1 MCDLRNWWRQTGSNR
16 RPPACK
22 AGALPAELCPQNQSD
37 AALQNTL
44 HTNVCGGLLCLASAR
59 FPSDAG
65 YKTPCIP
72 MYAAA
77 FCALPQPDFFL
88 PGVGGKRLVGLE
100 GLEPSTPALS
110 RRCSNHL
117 SYRPDLDLRSQQPI
131 SVNTQLPVHALER
144 R

>member
-1 MCDLRNWWRQTGSNR
+1 
-16 RPPACK
+16 
-22 AGALPAELCPQNQSD
+22 
-37 AALQNTL
+37 
-44 HTNVCGGLLCLASAR
+44 
-59 FPSDAG
+59 
-65 YKTPCIP
+65 

-88 PGVGGKRLVGLE
+88 PGVGGKSLVGLE

>member
-1 MCDLRNWWRQTGSNR
+1 MCDLRYWWRQTGSNR

-65 YKTPCIP
+65 LQDT
-72 MYAAA
+72 
-77 FCALPQPDFFL
+77 LPQPDFFL